1 MKTFTFT
8 LGHGTIEVTG
18 KNEVDAR
25 AKLKNVNQRD
35 LKLVKVG

>member
-1 MKTFTFT
+1 MKTYIFTY
-8 LGHGTIEVTG
+8 GQGTIEVTG
-18 KNEVDAR
+18 KNEIEAR